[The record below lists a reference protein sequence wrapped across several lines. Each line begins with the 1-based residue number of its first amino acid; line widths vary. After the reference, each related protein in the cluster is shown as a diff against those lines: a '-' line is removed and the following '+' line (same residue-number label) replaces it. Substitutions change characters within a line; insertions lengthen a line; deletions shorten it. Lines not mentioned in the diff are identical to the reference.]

1 MFIVYIYTKYAP
13 NPALPYNSKIKQEAT
28 QSGIWCNYSLRGR
41 SFIGRTLYCCVCL
54 TDLGAFFLLVAAAAA
69 DSLHLKVPPAS
80 HSLQISLALL

>member
-41 SFIGRTLYCCVCL
+41 SFISRTLYCCVCL
-54 TDLGAFFLLVAAAAA
+54 TDLGTFFLLVAAA